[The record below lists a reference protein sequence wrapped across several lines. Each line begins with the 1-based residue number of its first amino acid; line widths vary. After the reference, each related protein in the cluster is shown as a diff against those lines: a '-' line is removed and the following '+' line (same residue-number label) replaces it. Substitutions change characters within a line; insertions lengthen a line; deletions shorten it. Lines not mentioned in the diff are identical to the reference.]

1 MDDRTTLLK
10 VQFENGHVL
19 SWYAH
24 DGDLFSSEEAAHR
37 RARMKLAYAGVAAEA
52 GAEYPIEPG
61 MTYDLIPVEYP
72 LFHATT
78 PHVLVDEGHGYAQWL
93 WNPEATTLS
102 EAKEVFD
109 HYVAGM
115 TGLGRGRDLPG
126 AVMPLRQIGD
136 GSGFFVDVWG
146 RPYIWPVAEVASCR
160 DRGLQ
165 GWASLHDKDDSRMW
179 VPE

>member
-115 TGLGRGRDLPG
+115 TGL
-126 AVMPLRQIGD
+126 
-136 GSGFFVDVWG
+136 WG

-165 GWASLHDKDDSRMW
+165 GWASLHDRDDSRMW